1 MNNEFHTY
9 IAYRDN
15 NSWTSERGASKFID
29 NMFVSQSLGYGD
41 LGCVFNGFKVVPNP
55 LGADL
60 SVTIKA
66 AGSADPHKD
75 TGHMLVKYDD
85 YSLMGWIESDYN
97 MKIGGA
103 SQSLNRISFIVA
115 YVDREI
121 LFLEDEKIV
130 ESPSVLKF
138 AEVQGAEATTPKN
151 PTEQQIK
158 ATVGV
163 NNPYVIL
170 AAVKVAS
177 NQTRIVEADIEDLR
191 QQAFL
196 SSDFVLNQEDS
207 YAAGF
212 LQAAPNAGQ
221 KTKIVV
227 TGPSGPTPP
236 AEEGVQIIWL
246 KKKI

>member
-1 MNNEFHTY
+1 MNNEYHTY

-15 NSWTSERGASKFID
+15 NAWTSERGASKFLD

-41 LGCVFNGFKVVPNP
+41 LGCIFNGFKVVPNQ

-60 SVTIKA
+60 SVDIRAKD
-66 AGSADPHKD
+66 SADPNKD
-75 TGHMLVKYDD
+75 TGHMLIKYDD
-85 YSLMGWIESDYN
+85 YSLMGWIEADYN
-97 MKIGGA
+97 LKLAGA

-138 AEVQGAEATTPKN
+138 VEVQGSEGSTPKN

-170 AAVKVAS
+170 AAVTVAS
-177 NQTRIVEADIEDLR
+177 NQTRILEADIEDLR

-196 SSDFVLNQEDS
+196 SSDFVLNPSES
-207 YAAGF
+207 FAAGF
-212 LQAAPNAGQ
+212 IQPAPNSGQ

-236 AEEGVQIIWL
+236 AEDGIQIIWL